1 MINLDTLYDETVPFV
16 DYMPFNF
23 DDDKTYHTQPADPMA
38 DYDPH
43 GDIKGKKL
51 TPFGHLDKK
60 NTSKHGAMM
69 KTTNNI
75 KLDMNERQL
84 EYADVLR
91 DNHLRHAY
99 QNCTARARRLM
110 EKYRDKNSGLY

>member
-1 MINLDTLYDETVPFV
+1 MYNETVPFV

-23 DDDKTYHTQPADPMA
+23 DDDKTYSTQPTDPLH
-38 DYDPH
+38 DFDPH
-43 GDIKGKKL
+43 ADIKGKKL

-60 NTSKHGAMM
+60 NTSKTSKMM

-75 KLDMNERQL
+75 RMDMNERVL
-84 EYADVLR
+84 EEADVLR
-91 DNHLRHAY
+91 HNHLRHAH
-99 QNCTARARRLM
+99 QNCTMRARRLM